1 MTQQTKITLRYKN
14 VEIVEEVEK
23 MERLKK
29 QTTQETVTET
39 TNRIIQGYESNIN
52 T

>member
-1 MTQQTKITLRYKN
+1 
-14 VEIVEEVEK
+14 

-39 TNRIIQGYESNIN
+39 TNRIIQGYESKYK

>member
-1 MTQQTKITLRYKN
+1 MTQNTQATLRYKN

-29 QTTQETVTET
+29 QSTQELVVDA
-39 TNRIIQGYESNIN
+39 TNRIIQGYESKIK

>member
-1 MTQQTKITLRYKN
+1 M
-14 VEIVEEVEK
+14 EE
-23 MERLKK
+23 LKK
-29 QTTQETVTET
+29 QSTQELIVDT